1 MRRACAALVVVLP
14 LLAACI
20 PVPATI
26 VQVMGIATSTP
37 TLGPS
42 SLSDTPTVPP
52 TPTPPSPTAE
62 TPRRVASPLVPTVG
76 GTATLVRGTAGTPA
90 TAAARATASALY
102 YRLDVRRTWTQPGA
116 GGDTTYFLDVAV
128 CNETQAA
135 RDIRLAALTIIVRP
149 RGRPGAV
156 GYAMKPEPA
165 PGDGFAATSIV
176 SPGACA
182 RGVVTATPPRTEV
195 PDTLWYRSGDGREAA
210 EPVRLTFPD

>member
-1 MRRACAALVVVLP
+1 MQISIDWPFIMLDVRGHAPRGHEGLECVMRRACAALVVVLP

-52 TPTPPSPTAE
+52 TPPPPSPTAE

-102 YRLDVRRTWTQPGA
+102 YRLDV
-116 GGDTTYFLDVAV
+116 
-128 CNETQAA
+128 
-135 RDIRLAALTIIVRP
+135 
-149 RGRPGAV
+149 
-156 GYAMKPEPA
+156 
-165 PGDGFAATSIV
+165 
-176 SPGACA
+176 
-182 RGVVTATPPRTEV
+182 
-195 PDTLWYRSGDGREAA
+195 
-210 EPVRLTFPD
+210 